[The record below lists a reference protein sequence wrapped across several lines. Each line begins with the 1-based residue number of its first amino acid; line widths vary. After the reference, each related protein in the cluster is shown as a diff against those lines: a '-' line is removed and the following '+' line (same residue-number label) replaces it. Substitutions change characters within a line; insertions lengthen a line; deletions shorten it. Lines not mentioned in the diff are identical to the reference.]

1 MKIFPPY
8 ARVLAVNDAGV
19 QIIKKAQKTS
29 LIPIDTSLLRLS
41 KINPDTKLFSELEAL
56 ATDIYALSLPKIQ
69 ACGREYTIK
78 IKKTEQEFKP

>member
-1 MKIFPPY
+1 
-8 ARVLAVNDAGV
+8 
-19 QIIKKAQKTS
+19 
-29 LIPIDTSLLRLS
+29 LRLS